1 MDQRV
6 SNLLGSL
13 AVAALA
19 LVAAASAT
27 PSYAQ
32 DTART
37 ALPAESRG
45 SVEARS
51 SAEVRSSVVAR
62 RLIDDATLRARY
74 ATAPSRF
81 VTVDGVSIHLR
92 DEGSGPVLLLLN
104 GHLGSLHMWDD
115 WVPELARHFR
125 VIRIDYPPYG
135 LSGPDPTNDYS
146 TRRAIDLVLKL
157 ADILGI
163 ERFHIGGTSNGA
175 MVALFFAVEHPSRVD
190 KLVLSTLPAGRPP
203 PRQSSAA
210 MLQAVKAVREQ
221 APYQPREFWQAF
233 LEDIVVNDAVITPAL
248 VDRYHDLNNRTGAKA
263 WVDAYIQTQYHV
275 WDSLDVPAYY
285 ARLTRPTLLQWG
297 VDGVVLPGA
306 VGRQVAALLVNA
318 PLTYREYSNA
328 GHLPMIEQP
337 VATVRDAIR
346 FLQTP

>member
-146 TRRAIDLVLKL
+146 TRRAVDLVLKL
-157 ADILGI
+157 ADMLGI

-263 WVDAYIQTQYHV
+263 WVDAYIQTQYRV

>member
-51 SAEVRSSVVAR
+51 AAEVRGSVVAR

-263 WVDAYIQTQYHV
+263 WVDAYIQTQYRV

>member
-51 SAEVRSSVVAR
+51 AAEVRGSVVAR

-146 TRRAIDLVLKL
+146 TRRAVDLVLKL

-263 WVDAYIQTQYHV
+263 WVDAYIQTQYRV

>member
-146 TRRAIDLVLKL
+146 TRRAVDLVLKL

-263 WVDAYIQTQYHV
+263 WVDAYIQTQYRV